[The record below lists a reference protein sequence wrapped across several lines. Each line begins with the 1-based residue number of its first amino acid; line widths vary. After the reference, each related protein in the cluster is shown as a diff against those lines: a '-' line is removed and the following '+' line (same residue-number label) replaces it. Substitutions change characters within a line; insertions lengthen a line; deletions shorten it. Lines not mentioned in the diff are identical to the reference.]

1 MFAFIFCL
9 TNTYNTLHFLSL
21 IILHVSQ
28 KISLHNISQ
37 EHFCGVAPRRLLPMT
52 RVYVCIDVC
61 KIARQ
66 LNSSVY
72 LRQQILS
79 EIILRVCPMWWAA
92 ASRGPSEAASCYR
105 TSSTLAGTSCTVCT
119 PAAASS
125 DSSWWSP
132 CSYTGAP
139 PPQQSSTGFADMLSG
154 RTERISGV

>member
-79 EIILRVCPMWWAA
+79 EIILRVCPMW
-92 ASRGPSEAASCYR
+92 
-105 TSSTLAGTSCTVCT
+105 
-119 PAAASS
+119 
-125 DSSWWSP
+125 
-132 CSYTGAP
+132 
-139 PPQQSSTGFADMLSG
+139 
-154 RTERISGV
+154 